1 MSGATGSSLA
11 LPFPGCFRCEV
22 TDLLGCTAISDSVCD
37 FVLGLGGAPQQIA
50 LGIRTGADGSYTL
63 LREQTGSAQVTVRDL
78 MGRTV
83 SVTTW
88 EAGSRELRLSIP
100 GEQAVYLVSYFDG
113 EHSAS
118 RRILR

>member
-1 MSGATGSSLA
+1 
-11 LPFPGCFRCEV
+11 
-22 TDLLGCTAISDSVCD
+22 
-37 FVLGLGGAPQQIA
+37 
-50 LGIRTGADGSYTL
+50 
-63 LREQTGSAQVTVRDL
+63 